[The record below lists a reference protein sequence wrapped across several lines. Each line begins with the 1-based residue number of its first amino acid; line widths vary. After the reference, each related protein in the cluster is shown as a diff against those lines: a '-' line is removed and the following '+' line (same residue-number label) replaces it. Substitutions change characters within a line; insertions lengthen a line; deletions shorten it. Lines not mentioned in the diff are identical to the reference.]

1 MRRRRKALR
10 PVRGSDSW
18 RSRLPGV
25 LILVALVV
33 VSTTVFFL
41 DTIRR
46 ALTEGPEITVL
57 AAEARGLTPGADVW
71 VAGSPSGR
79 VTGVDFDDPA
89 GPAQSRVVI
98 QARLHWAAIPS
109 LGADT
114 EARIASS
121 ALLAPVVLKLDPGG
135 RGDGTFDSEDT
146 LTVPP
151 LRSTDQLL
159 SLATAAR
166 GAVDTL
172 MMLSRELTDR
182 LTLGPGTAAG
192 LRGDTALVR
201 RMRHV
206 SAHSLEVYAALRSE
220 DALPSRMAA
229 DSLAPALTEMFGAL
243 RSLADEEQAE
253 DVTSAV
259 TVLAERLER
268 ISSNMDRLDRD
279 LRAGRGTA
287 GRALYDDEIA
297 RQRAGFEARLDS
309 LKSELRRKPWRWLRF
324 KLF

>member
-1 MRRRRKALR
+1 MRGLRKALR

-18 RSRLPGV
+18 RFRLPGV

-57 AAEARGLTPGADVW
+57 AAEARGLTPGAEVW

-98 QARLHWAAIPS
+98 RARLHWAAVPFLRS
-109 LGADT
+109 DT

-135 RGDGTFDSEDT
+135 PGDGAFDFTDT

-159 SLATAAR
+159 SLAASAR

-172 MMLSRELTDR
+172 MILSHELTDR
-182 LTLGPGTAAG
+182 LTRGSGTAAG
-192 LRGDTALVR
+192 LKRDTALVR
-201 RMRHV
+201 RMRDV
-206 SAHSLEVYAALRSE
+206 SAHAMAVNAALGSE
-220 DALPSRMAA
+220 DALPARISA
-229 DSLAPALTEMFGAL
+229 DSLAPALAEMFSAL
-243 RSLADEEQAE
+243 RDLADEERAE
-253 DVTSAV
+253 DVTAAV
-259 TVLAERLER
+259 TGLAERLER
-268 ISSNMDRLDRD
+268 ISRNMDRLDRD
-279 LRAGRGTA
+279 LHAGRGTA

-297 RQRAGFEARLDS
+297 RQREGFEARLDS